1 MTEYEKYYVPRAGG
15 VRISAFARFLNR
27 VVGQYIRSQLRHL
40 QKAVGMMSQPKIQH
54 QQNAVVDHLH
64 FLGRLVKNPRNVGAV
79 APSGQGLA
87 RAMVSQMDMTVD
99 GPVLELGPGPGA
111 ITRELLAQGLQPS
124 RLTVIERDPAFV
136 DLIRNR
142 FEGANV
148 VHGDAFAFRKELEAK
163 NLPPFA
169 AILSGLPLLNFPLEQ
184 RTGLLADIMA
194 TLKAG
199 SPFIQFSYGL
209 KSPVPAMPGV
219 SVRHAAFVWK
229 NLPPAHVWVYRQ
241 A

>member
-1 MTEYEKYYVPRAGG
+1 
-15 VRISAFARFLNR
+15 
-27 VVGQYIRSQLRHL
+27 
-40 QKAVGMMSQPKIQH
+40 MSQPKIQH
-54 QQNAVVDHLH
+54 QHNAVAEHLH
-64 FLGRLVKNPRNVGAV
+64 FLARLVKNPRNVGAV

-87 RAMVSQMDMTVD
+87 RAMVSQMNMAVD

-111 ITRELLAQGLQPS
+111 ITRELLAQGLHPS

-142 FEGANV
+142 FEGVNA
-148 VHGDAFAFRKELEAK
+148 VHGDAFAFRKDLEAK
-163 NLPPFA
+163 GLPPFA

-184 RTGLLADIMA
+184 RTALLEDIMA
-194 TLKAG
+194 TLKPGA
-199 SPFIQFSYGL
+199 PFIQFSYGL
-209 KSPVPAMPGV
+209 KSPVPAISGV